1 MASLRPQTINLCY
14 KPKIYSITVNEV
26 VNEVT
31 PLSRYLTFY
40 HLIKEPFGDNLICY
54 TFRKIQRYVMCER
67 KLALNG
73 KKAHV
78 KLDILLVFIVI

>member
-1 MASLRPQTINLCY
+1 MKRRMLYIIDLYNSFQ
-14 KPKIYSITVNEV
+14 
-26 VNEVT
+26 
-31 PLSRYLTFY
+31 FY
-40 HLIKEPFGDNLICY
+40 HLIKEPFGDNLIFY

-78 KLDILLVFIVI
+78 KLDSMNTKSTLYKAFK